1 MMLDIK
7 GQLQNQAKAV
17 NTVIFLFS
25 MVILDL
31 IAEEMNADIKYEERK
46 ERGLLTKRNTYKEW
60 LSSFPNFLMIIKANL
75 DESQFQHFKHTVQLL
90 YKMKKQQ
97 SGFTKKV
104 CIYFHCMNSL
114 IIVNNVFHRLLLQ
127 STRKQILVRR
137 MITMVM
143 IVMMITMVMI
153 VVLLMTMI
161 KNLTRMLKKSLLIM
175 KKTVT
180 TPNTRSMMRM
190 IQRMKKLWVSKT
202 IICLVARKKKR
213 PS

>member
-1 MMLDIK
+1 
-7 GQLQNQAKAV
+7 
-17 NTVIFLFS
+17 
-25 MVILDL
+25 
-31 IAEEMNADIKYEERK
+31 
-46 ERGLLTKRNTYKEW
+46 
-60 LSSFPNFLMIIKANL
+60 
-75 DESQFQHFKHTVQLL
+75 LL